1 MTSSLLEYFTAS
13 ASILEIYL
21 KDNAISR
28 FFCYFCV
35 VFSTHAMETLQ
46 QLFYRYTGREAQECR
61 PLTPAGSNRR
71 YYRLTADD
79 CSAIGVVGT
88 SAQENNAFVTIT
100 QQMVSKGLPAPH
112 VYLVSDDGMHYLQE
126 DLGDTSLF
134 DILMEAQRRGGYED
148 SDMELLRNVMR
159 LLPDI
164 QWLTAEGFDFSCC
177 YPSPALDRRGI
188 QWDLHYFKYCFLKA
202 TGLEFE
208 EERLED
214 DFDHMADI
222 LLQEGADTFM
232 YRDFQSRNVMLR
244 DGKPYL
250 IDFQGGR
257 RGPVEYDLVSFLWQ
271 ARARFTP
278 SMRQELISEYLHS
291 AMRYRSFDED
301 TFNRRLRYFVLFRTL
316 QVLGAYGYR
325 GYFEHKTHF
334 VQSIPLAIDNLRSLL
349 DEEEFAA
356 LPYLTTLLREM
367 TELPLF
373 EPHKED
379 TELTVRISS
388 FSYKRGIPEDPS
400 GNGGGFVFDC
410 RAIHNPGRYEE
421 YKQITGRDE
430 PVIAFLDKE
439 EAMQEFLKHVYSI
452 VDYSVEKYLS
462 RGFKNLMVSFG
473 CTGGQHRSVYS
484 AEHLATHLTEKYGVK
499 VILNHREQ
507 GITQERKTKN

>member
-1 MTSSLLEYFTAS
+1 
-13 ASILEIYL
+13 
-21 KDNAISR
+21 
-28 FFCYFCV
+28 
-35 VFSTHAMETLQ
+35 MELLQ
-46 QLFYRYTGREAQECR
+46 QLFREHTGCEAQTCR

-71 YYRLTADD
+71 YYRLTADTY
-79 CSAIGVVGT
+79 SLVGVVGT
-88 SAQENNAFVTIT
+88 SLRENEAFFAISAQLHAH
-100 QQMVSKGLPAPH
+100 GLPVPQVQAISADR
-112 VYLVSDDGMHYLQE
+112 LRYLQQ
-126 DLGDTSLF
+126 DLGDASLF
-134 DILMEAQRRGGYED
+134 DLLLAAQARGGYGNAE
-148 SDMELLRNVMR
+148 MELLRKVMR
-159 LLPDI
+159 LLPDV
-164 QWLTAEGFDFSCC
+164 QWHGAEGFDFSCC
-177 YPSPALDRRGI
+177 YPSAALDRRGI

-208 EERLED
+208 EGLLED
-214 DFDHMADI
+214 DFDRLAD
-222 LLQEGADTFM
+222 LLLEVPADTFM

-278 SMRQELISEYLHS
+278 SMRQELIAEYLRS

-301 TFNRRLRYFVLFRTL
+301 TFAQRLRYMVLFRTL

-325 GYFEHKTHF
+325 GYFEHKAHF
-334 VQSIPLAIDNLRSLL
+334 VQSIPLAIDNLRTLL
-349 DEEEFAA
+349 AEEEFTP
-356 LPYLTTLLREM
+356 LPYLTALLREM

-373 EPHKED
+373 APYKED
-379 TELTVRISS
+379 TELTVRIAS
-388 FSYKRGIPEDPS
+388 FSYKRGIPDDAS

-410 RAIHNPGRYEE
+410 RAIHNPGRYDE

-430 PVIAFLDKE
+430 PVIRFLDKE
-439 EAMQEFLKHVYSI
+439 EAMQDFLDHVYGI

-484 AEHLATHLTEKYGVK
+484 AEHLAAHLTQKYGVR
-499 VILNHREQ
+499 VILTHREQ
-507 GITQERKTKN
+507 GITQEFTSHNAKKL